1 MMKRYINIIL
11 WFLTTAAWT
20 IITLL
25 FCKWFSV
32 SKGINMQN
40 ALFYISLG
48 VIIVGVLIVMG
59 RSSAR
64 NPVEF
69 TQRSHPLFSAS
80 DTDKILTNN
89 HGARYGYD
97 YNWKFFFNGYSIL
110 FSGIICIII
119 DVLLSM

>member
-1 MMKRYINIIL
+1 MKKYISLIL

-25 FCKWFSV
+25 FCKWFSA

-40 ALFYISLG
+40 ALFYFALV
-48 VIIVGVLIVMG
+48 VIIIGVFVVMG

-64 NPVEF
+64 NPVNF
-69 TQRSHPLFSAS
+69 TERSHPLFSAS

-97 YNWKFFFNGYSIL
+97 YNWRFFLNGYSIL
-110 FSGIICIII
+110 IAGVICIIV
-119 DVLLSM
+119 DVLISI